1 MSRKFIFGGSFT
13 SIVYNYLYDVVAF
26 QAGFSLFKLNSTYT
40 GNCIRVRR
48 TSDNVES
55 EIGFS
60 GNFLDIATLLTFA
73 SGSSC
78 RVVKWYSQEIS
89 GLFASQATANAQ
101 PLIVNTGV
109 MVTNPEGDY
118 AMDFLVGASECLL
131 VFSSGALYNNKS
143 FAMGVSVL
151 SDTVTATRRDVW
163 GWLTPIASAAR
174 FLMTRNFTTAS
185 RTQLRTR
192 RLDAD
197 AVSVLN
203 SGTNFTAGKQVSTL
217 IMDYA
222 NADSFIRENGV
233 QTATSTTHG
242 TSGSTSATDSI
253 VTMNTADRSGI
264 GKCLNNTPVKY
275 ISEVVFYNTDVTVS
289 VVDIE
294 TNVINRY

>member
-1 MSRKFIFGGSFT
+1 MSRKFIFGGSYASYLF
-13 SIVYNYLYDVVAF
+13 LYDVVAF
-26 QAGFSLFKLNSTYT
+26 QAGFSLFKLNNTYT

-48 TSDNVES
+48 TSDNAES

-78 RVVKWYSQEIS
+78 RVVKWYSQEVS
-89 GLFASQATANAQ
+89 GLFVSQATATSQ
-101 PLIVNTGV
+101 PLIVNAGV

-118 AMDFLVGASECLL
+118 AMDFVVGAQECLL

-143 FAMGVSVL
+143 FAMGVSVV
-151 SDTVTATRRDVW
+151 SDTTTATTRLIASWLTNALGIIRFGLLRNIVTANR
-163 GWLTPIASAAR
+163 
-174 FLMTRNFTTAS
+174 MT
-185 RTQLRTR
+185 LRTR

-197 AVSVLN
+197 AATSLT
-203 SGTNFTAGKQVSTL
+203 SGNNFTAKSVTTV

-242 TSGSTSATDSI
+242 TAGSTSATNSYNTMATVDS
-253 VTMNTADRSGI
+253 SGI
-264 GKCLNNTPVKY
+264 GKFAGFTPVKY
-275 ISEVVFYNTDVTVS
+275 ISEVVFYNTDVTAN

>member
-1 MSRKFIFGGSFT
+1 MRKFVFGGSYASYLF
-13 SIVYNYLYDVVAF
+13 LYDIVAF
-26 QAGFSLFKLNSTYT
+26 QAGFSLFKLNNTYT
-40 GNCIRVRR
+40 GDCIRVRNTTTNAER
-48 TSDNVES
+48 

-89 GLFASQATANAQ
+89 GLFASQSTANAQ
-101 PLIVNTGV
+101 PLIVDTGA

-118 AMDFLVGASECLL
+118 AMDFIVGVNFQECLL

-143 FAMGVSVL
+143 FAMGVSVV
-151 SDTVTATRRDVW
+151 SDTTTATTRLIASWLTNALGIIRFGLLRNIVTANR
-163 GWLTPIASAAR
+163 
-174 FLMTRNFTTAS
+174 MT
-185 RTQLRTR
+185 LRTR

-197 AVSVLN
+197 AATSLT
-203 SGTNFTAGKQVSTL
+203 SGINFTAKSVTTV

-233 QTATSTTHG
+233 QVATSTTHG
-242 TSGSTSATDSI
+242 TAGSTSTTDSYN
-253 VTMNTADRSGI
+253 TMATANSSGI
-264 GKCLNNTPVKY
+264 GKAVAFTPVKY
-275 ISEVVFYNTDVTVS
+275 ISEVVFYNTDVTAN

>member
-1 MSRKFIFGGSFT
+1 MSRKFIFGGS
-13 SIVYNYLYDVVAF
+13 SASYLFLFDVVAF

-48 TSDNVES
+48 TSDNAEM

-89 GLFASQATANAQ
+89 GLFASQATATSQ
-101 PLIVNTGV
+101 PLIVNAGV

-118 AMDFLVGASECLL
+118 AIDFLVGASECLL

-143 FAMGVSVL
+143 FAMGVSVI

-163 GWLTPIASAAR
+163 GWLTASVGMVRFSMIRNIAIAA
-174 FLMTRNFTTAS
+174 

-197 AVSVLN
+197 AVSALN

-233 QTATSTTHG
+233 QTATSTSHG
-242 TSGSTSATDSI
+242 TAGSTSATNSY
-253 VTMNTADRSGI
+253 VTMSTLDTSGI
-264 GKCLNNTPVKY
+264 GKFSITTPVKY
-275 ISEVVFYNTDVTVS
+275 ISEVVFYNTDVMAN

-294 TNVINRY
+294 SNVINRY

>member
-1 MSRKFIFGGSFT
+1 MSRKFIFGGSYA
-13 SIVYNYLYDVVAF
+13 SYLFLFDVVAF
-26 QAGFSLFKLNSTYT
+26 QAGFSLFKLNNTYT
-40 GNCIRVRR
+40 GDCIRVRR

-73 SGSSC
+73 AGGNC
-78 RVVKWYSQEIS
+78 RVVKWYSQEVS
-89 GLFASQATANAQ
+89 GLFASQSTATSQ
-101 PLIVNTGV
+101 PLIVNAGV

-118 AMDFLVGASECLL
+118 AMDFIVGSQECLL

-143 FAMGVSVL
+143 FAMGVSVI
-151 SDTVTATRRDVW
+151 SDTVTATTRLIAS
-163 GWLTPIASAAR
+163 WLTNALGIIR
-174 FLMTRNFTTAS
+174 FGLLRNIVTANRMT
-185 RTQLRTR
+185 LRTR

-197 AVSVLN
+197 AATSLT
-203 SGTNFTAGKQVSTL
+203 SGTNFTAKSVTTV

-233 QTATSTTHG
+233 QVATSTTHG
-242 TSGSTSATDSI
+242 TAGSTSTTNSYNPMATS
-253 VTMNTADRSGI
+253 NSSGI
-264 GKCLNNTPVKY
+264 GKFTDLAPVKY
-275 ISEVVFYNTDVTVS
+275 ISEVVFYNTDVTAN